1 MTRRRVLAIAHRG
14 DPHAHRENT
23 VPAVLAGITQGA
35 DLVEIDLE
43 LTTDDQL
50 IVLHDRNLTRLWG
63 DPGRVAELTLDDVHA
78 ACTGRYRV
86 PTFTEVLDV
95 QAATGVGVMV
105 DVDEPP
111 IATRA
116 LAAVARR
123 GLLETTLFA
132 GAFAA
137 MRAVRDGSA
146 TARVALS
153 IDTLAELPS
162 AEELRALAPEYLN
175 PHWPVLTAPLV
186 QHWHAEGYRV
196 SCWTVDSPSTMAH
209 LIDMGVDVIIS
220 NRIGHLVNLIAARGA
235 TAPNEPSAAESLC

>member
-1 MTRRRVLAIAHRG
+1 LSRRPVLAIAHRG

-23 VPAVLAGITQGA
+23 VPAVLAGIAQGA

-43 LTTDDQL
+43 LTADGQL
-50 IVLHDRNLTRLWG
+50 ILLHDRDLTRLWG
-63 DPGRVAELTLDDVHA
+63 NPGRVAELTLADVHA

-86 PTFTEVLDV
+86 PSFAEVLDV

-123 GLLETTLFA
+123 GLLETTVFA
-132 GAFAA
+132 DAFAA

-162 AEELRALAPEYLN
+162 ADELCTLAPEYLN
-175 PHWPVLTAPLV
+175 PHWPMLNAPLV
-186 QHWHAEGYRV
+186 QRWHADGYAV

-209 LIDMGVDVIIS
+209 LIDMSVDVIIT
-220 NRIGHLVNLIAARGA
+220 NRIGHLVNLIAARGV
-235 TAPNEPSAAESLC
+235 TAPAEPGGAESSC